1 MDDMSQKTLAAVQ
14 DALGKLL
21 SGKQCGVIEE
31 VHTSIPELQTLV
43 TDMNQLIQNLNEI
56 NHLAIDLSRGK
67 LDTPIPSRHNYMAGP
82 LKRLHSQLSSLS
94 WCLRQLGT
102 GAVVSKFEN
111 TGELFDACNEL
122 IDQVAVFSTQEADSA
137 APIMPI
143 SFNSWRYHQILHT
156 LDLLHVSVLEVD
168 SNGHVVYAN
177 LSAKEIFGDIEY
189 ISGQTESNVLKLIA
203 ANIAIN
209 KEDNTFP
216 VHREI
221 YEESSSTWYRITSD
235 RFLLPNGQAVFFNTI
250 DDISE
255 WKINE
260 YHLKM
265 SAAMDE
271 MTGTYNRKSGL
282 EELENI
288 VAQSIS
294 SKTHCIAFVD
304 IDSLKPINDNYGH
317 REGDYAIK
325 SIANVLLSSVRDSDM
340 VCRYGGDEFMIIFKN
355 CEEDTAEKII
365 ARMYDKLEELENK
378 SPKPYPLSFS
388 YGIISFSNC
397 SNSAFNAA
405 DLLKQADQRMYQC
418 KAQKRRYREELRNN
432 DR

>member
-1 MDDMSQKTLAAVQ
+1 MDDMSQKTLASVQ

-21 SGKQCGVIEE
+21 SGKQCGVMEE
-31 VHTSIPELQTLV
+31 VHTSIPELQALV
-43 TDMNQLIQNLNEI
+43 TGMNQLIQNLNEL
-56 NHLAIDLSRGK
+56 NHLAIDLSRGN
-67 LDTPIPSRHNYMAGP
+67 LDTPIPPRHNYMAGP

-94 WCLRQLGT
+94 WCLRQLGA

-111 TGELFDACNEL
+111 TGELFDACNKL

-143 SFNSWRYHQILHT
+143 SFNSWRYHQILQT

-168 SNGHVVYAN
+168 SNGHVVYTN

-189 ISGQTESNVLKLIA
+189 ISEQAEGNVLKLIA
-203 ANIAIN
+203 ANIAFN
-209 KEDNTFP
+209 KEDKTFP

-221 YEESSSTWYRITSD
+221 YEESSSTWYRIISD

-265 SAAMDE
+265 FAAMDE
-271 MTGTYNRKSGL
+271 MTGTYNRKSGM

-288 VAQSIS
+288 AAHAIS

-304 IDSLKPINDNYGH
+304 IDSLKSINDNYGH
-317 REGDYAIK
+317 SEGDYAIK
-325 SIANVLLSSVRDSDM
+325 SIATVLLSSVRDSDM

-365 ARMYDKLEELENK
+365 ARMYDKLKELENK

-397 SNSAFNAA
+397 SNSAINAA

-418 KAQKRRYREELRNN
+418 KAKKRYREELRNN
-432 DR
+432 DL